1 MVGLQSVAFGFG
13 LFFRE
18 KLFPSMLF
26 HPEASWSD
34 LGEVKN
40 KEEGQEQSLSQAAG
54 LRPGPP
60 AQAPPGV
67 SLLEGQGPAAGG
79 GASAPQTPQP

>member
-34 LGEVKN
+34 LGEVERRDEN
-40 KEEGQEQSLSQAAG
+40 KA
-54 LRPGPP
+54 
-60 AQAPPGV
+60 
-67 SLLEGQGPAAGG
+67 
-79 GASAPQTPQP
+79 